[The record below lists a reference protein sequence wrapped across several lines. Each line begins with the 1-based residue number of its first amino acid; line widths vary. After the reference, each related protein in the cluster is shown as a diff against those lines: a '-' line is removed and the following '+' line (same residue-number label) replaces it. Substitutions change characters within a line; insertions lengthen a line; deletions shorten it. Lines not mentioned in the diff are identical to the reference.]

1 MTTRDQARPLSP
13 AEFDRVD
20 GERRPGGAGDGDS
33 LPERLLAARETKGVD
48 LVRAERETKIRRTY
62 LAAMER
68 GDWAAL
74 PAPVYARGFLRNY
87 ATYLGLDAD
96 DVAAQW
102 QREARIVPAEPVIIV
117 PKGLPAP
124 RKGLQVSTGLL
135 VGTLVVVVAG
145 LILAYLGFQLL
156 RYGAPTS
163 LAVSDPADA
172 IVTVAEDATTYALR
186 GTTVPRGVVQV
197 EASGRSPLT
206 VTAGPDGVWLAT
218 VDLRRGQN
226 RFVISAADPATG
238 KAAPAPVERV
248 IMVPYSQVAAP
259 GMTLDSPADGATFGN
274 GAIPV
279 SGSATNATKV
289 AVTAV
294 MVAAPGQAAPSAA
307 PSAARSAAPSRAASP
322 APTVAP
328 SAGPTAA
335 PLTLAVADDGT
346 FSGNLNLTAGTWAL
360 TVTATADQGR
370 TTAVTRTV
378 TVVYQGVNLVVTVHG
393 GRAWLKVWVDDQLAA
408 QTGSG
413 GRTFSDGQTL
423 TFAGQK
429 AVEVR
434 TGDAGVTFFTLNGTS
449 LGTLGNAG
457 APQTW
462 RFAANSQPK
471 RTDRTN

>member
-13 AEFDRVD
+13 AELDRAD
-20 GERRPGGAGDGDS
+20 GERRPGGASDGDS
-33 LPERLLAARETKGVD
+33 LAERLMAAREAKGVD
-48 LVRAERETKIRRTY
+48 LVRAERETKIRRAY

-96 DVAAQW
+96 DVAGQW
-102 QREARIVPAEPVIIV
+102 QREARIGPAEPVIIV
-117 PKGLPAP
+117 PRGLPAP

-135 VGTLVVVVAG
+135 VGTLVVIVAG

-156 RYGAPTS
+156 RYGAPTT
-163 LAVSDPADA
+163 LAVSDPPDA
-172 IVTVAEDATTYALR
+172 IVTVADDATTYALR

-197 EASGRSPLT
+197 EASGRAPLT
-206 VTAGPDGVWLAT
+206 VIAGPDGVWLAT

-226 RFVISAADPATG
+226 RFLISVADPSTG
-238 KAAPAPVERV
+238 RAAPAPVERV
-248 IMVPYSQVAAP
+248 IMVPFSQVAAP
-259 GMTLDSPADGATFGN
+259 GLTLDSPADGATFGN
-274 GAIPV
+274 GAIPLT
-279 SGSATNATKV
+279 GSATNATSV

-294 MVAAPGQAAPSAA
+294 MVGAPGKAVPSAA
-307 PSAARSAAPSRAASP
+307 PSPARPLSASP
-322 APTVAP
+322 VPSGTPTVSP
-328 SAGPTAA
+328 SAGPTAT
-335 PLTLAVADDGT
+335 PLTLTVADDGT
-346 FSGNLNLTAGTWAL
+346 FSGNLNLTAGTWTL
-360 TVTATADQGR
+360 TVTATGDQGR
-370 TTAVTRTV
+370 TTAVSRTV
-378 TVVYQGVNLVVTVHG
+378 TVVYQGVNLVVTVRG
-393 GRAWLKVWVDDQLAA
+393 GRAWLKAWVDDQLAP

-423 TFAGQK
+423 TFSGQK
-429 AVEVR
+429 SVEVR

-449 LGTLGNAG
+449 IGTLGSAG

-462 RFAANSQPK
+462 RFTATSQPK